1 MDDDWCT
8 TNFQYCD
15 LYHCVYVHVG
25 KCSHIIHVI
34 LRFSCLIYRACLN
47 AERKKVFDK
56 IRPLCVQLTKE
67 HTRINVQAINAAL
80 VNVDKNV
87 LQDLQ
92 EYLLFPFRLILKQE
106 KK

>member
-1 MDDDWCT
+1 MPIE
-8 TNFQYCD
+8 QCD
-15 LYHCVYVHVG
+15 CCMYLLLIKYFTVHC
-25 KCSHIIHVI
+25 
-34 LRFSCLIYRACLN
+34 RACPN
-47 AERKKVFDK
+47 AERKKVFEK

-67 HTRINVQAINAAL
+67 HTRGNVQAVNTAL
-80 VNVDKNV
+80 SNIDKTV